1 MPYAYLCEACNH
13 LSSRHYLDE
22 GAPIEGPYRCT
33 HRDCVCTRTQGGVP
47 DTGISKAVFDRDI
60 AAAPDLVR
68 DLLAEVE
75 QLRDDLRVERITT
88 HLCESVDADLRET
101 RAEVERLRERKAN
114 VARTGGYIAG
124 VMQRER
130 DEALAEVARL
140 EGDLDGAAYRAGR
153 KQGELAEARAA
164 VDRVRK
170 LVNGTQ
176 TDALVSG
183 FAAMVSVDAVIDAL
197 DGEA

>member
-1 MPYAYLCEACNH
+1 MTDETH
-13 LSSRHYLDE
+13 DVVSRARAALD
-22 GAPIEGPYRCT
+22 GITPGPWV
-33 HRDCVCTRTQGGVP
+33 RDNP
-47 DTGISKAVFDRDI
+47 DDRFSEHDDVFSGDVWSRRVAGLISRRADARFI

-68 DLLAEVE
+68 DLA
-75 QLRDDLRVERITT
+75 
-88 HLCESVDADLRET
+88 
-101 RAEVERLRERKAN
+101 AEVERL
-114 VARTGGYIAG
+114 
-124 VMQRER
+124 
-130 DEALAEVARL
+130 EA
-140 EGDLDGAAYRAGR
+140 DLDGAAYRAGR

-197 DGEA
+197 DKEAGK